1 MQTAAKRKV
10 IFVFGS
16 NLAGV
21 HGAGAAA
28 YAARHYGAKRGVGE
42 GMTGDSY
49 ALPTK
54 DGNIMTRS
62 RLAIRDSIKR
72 FLTEARNHPEFLYKV
87 TRVGCG
93 LAGFTNAQIAPFF
106 AGAPSN
112 CGFDPEWKSFGL
124 QTWAEAGIPE

>member
-1 MQTAAKRKV
+1 MTRRTV
-10 IFVFGS
+10 VLVFGS
-16 NLAGV
+16 NLAGE
-21 HGAGAAA
+21 HGAGAAKF
-28 YAARHYGAKRGVGE
+28 AAIHFGAKHGVGE
-42 GMTGDSY
+42 GRTGDAY

-54 DGNIMTRS
+54 DHNIMTRQRRAVGES
-62 RLAIRDSIKR
+62 VKT
-72 FLTEARNHPEFLYKV
+72 FLQYAEAHPELLFKV